1 VNFGFNMMLIPIDS
15 SVVFAEVTFTFYLKS
30 KNKGQYF
37 LLCNEVTFWSVTC
50 TFYKVLK
57 LVTFNSTGNDK
68 LATDDR
74 TFLRLEFG
82 TKFQMGNTLILEI
95 SKLHFSTV

>member
-1 VNFGFNMMLIPIDS
+1 MMLIPTDS

-37 LLCNEVTFWSVTC
+37 LVCNGVTFWSVTC

-57 LVTFNSTGNDK
+57 LVTFNSTVDYLCVHG
-68 LATDDR
+68 DR
-74 TFLRLEFG
+74 GE
-82 TKFQMGNTLILEI
+82 KAI
-95 SKLHFSTV
+95 SEV